1 LDDNFEKRDSKGK
14 SMPCSFVALGGN
26 QGPVS
31 ETFQNALERLDND
44 PSVTVQRISRF
55 YRTAP
60 VGDDAGREFLNA
72 AAEIE
77 TDLEPIP
84 LLDLLQT
91 IETESGRIR
100 AVHWGPR
107 TLDLDLILYG
117 EKIIDLPKLQ
127 IPHPACWYRRF
138 VLDPLAEIAAETLH
152 PLKKLTFGELRS
164 RLEVRPLP
172 VALAGSN
179 DHIRKSLIDNL
190 SQEFPEV
197 AMSNWMPSTTTEILP
212 ALVIWLG
219 EDQNTVTGSHTK
231 YRTLPEAARL
241 DASTTREK
249 PETFLRSVLQSALDE
264 VRAVES

>member
-1 LDDNFEKRDSKGK
+1 
-14 SMPCSFVALGGN
+14 MPRSFIALGGN

-31 ETFQNALERLDND
+31 ETFGNALERLEND
-44 PSVTVQRISRF
+44 PRVTVQQISRF
-55 YRTAP
+55 YRSAP
-60 VGDDAGREFLNA
+60 VGEEAGGEFLNA

-84 LLDLLQT
+84 LLDVLQS
-91 IETESGRIR
+91 IETEFGRKRTI
-100 AVHWGPR
+100 HWGPR

-117 EKIIDLPKLQ
+117 EEIIDLPRLQ
-127 IPHPACWYRRF
+127 VPHPACWYRRF
-138 VLDPLAEIAAETLH
+138 VLVPMAEIAAETLH
-152 PLKKLTFGELRS
+152 PAKQLTLGVLRS

-179 DHIRKSLIDNL
+179 DHIRKSLIENL

-197 AMSNWMPSTTTEILP
+197 VISNWKPSTTTDVHP

-219 EDQNTVTGSHTK
+219 DERNAVTGAHAS
-231 YRTLPEAARL
+231 YRTLSETTRL
-241 DASTTREK
+241 DASSSWEE

-264 VRAVES
+264 VIAVS